1 MIGQRGLVHLYT
13 GGGKGKTTAAAGLT
27 LRAAG
32 NGLRCIFVQFLK
44 GQPSGEVNMLKK
56 AGVTVLRAGSEKFFS
71 QMTEEEKKE
80 CVQEHLLC
88 YNKIKEMILSGE
100 CDLAVLDEITYAVAL
115 SLIPEEDLCRTID
128 TRPPH
133 VEIVL
138 TGRDAPESLLQ
149 RADYLSEIHAVR
161 HPFSRGIPARKG
173 IEY

>member
-1 MIGQRGLVHLYT
+1 M
-13 GGGKGKTTAAAGLT
+13 
-27 LRAAG
+27 
-32 NGLRCIFVQFLK
+32 
-44 GQPSGEVNMLKK
+44 
-56 AGVTVLRAGSEKFFS
+56 
-71 QMTEEEKKE
+71 
-80 CVQEHLLC
+80 
-88 YNKIKEMILSGE
+88 
-100 CDLAVLDEITYAVAL
+100 LDEITHAVAL
-115 SLIPEEDLCRTID
+115 SLIPEEDLCRFID

>member
-56 AGVTVLRAGSEKFFS
+56 AGVTILRAGSEKFFS
-71 QMTEEEKKE
+71 QMTREEKKE

-100 CDLAVLDEITYAVAL
+100 YDLVVLDEVTCAITL
-115 SLIPEEDLCRTID
+115 SLIPLDDLCWTID
-128 TRPPH
+128 MRPAH
-133 VEIVL
+133 VEIVM

>member
-56 AGVTVLRAGSEKFFS
+56 AGVTVLRAGSEKFFP

-80 CVQEHLLC
+80 CVQAHLLC
-88 YNKIKEMILSGE
+88 YNKVKKMILSGE

-161 HPFSRGIPARKG
+161 HPFSCGIPARKG